1 MMNGLWMFQ
10 TALTMGKPAAME
22 SLSLFRAVLTVGA
35 VLVLAWWCS
44 RLLGKQWVKT
54 SGFGGNICLIEQ
66 IQVGQNQKILLLKV
80 GEEYILVG
88 VSPAGFSGGG
98 TVAAVCW
105 DRNFFWRIVE
115 RTCGVLA
122 GEKGR
127 KIMRKLLIR
136 KMAGGKP

>member
-88 VSPAGFSGGG
+88 VSPAGIQFLSKVEGDFQAAGPSQPSAG
-98 TVAAVCW
+98 TGTSFGELLKE
-105 DRNFFWRIVE
+105 RVE
-115 RTCGVLA
+115 SWQ
-122 GEKGR
+122 EKRGR
-127 KIMRKLLIR
+127 KS
-136 KMAGGKP
+136 

>member
-1 MMNGLWMFQ
+1 MMNGLWLFQ
-10 TALTMGKPAAME
+10 TALTMGKPAALE
-22 SLSLFRAVLTVGA
+22 GLSLFRAVLTVGA

-88 VSPAGFSGGG
+88 VSPAGIQFLSKVEGDFQAAGPSQPSAG
-98 TVAAVCW
+98 TGTSFGELLKE
-105 DRNFFWRIVE
+105 RVE
-115 RTCGVLA
+115 SWQ
-122 GEKGR
+122 EKR
-127 KIMRKLLIR
+127 
-136 KMAGGKP
+136 GGKS